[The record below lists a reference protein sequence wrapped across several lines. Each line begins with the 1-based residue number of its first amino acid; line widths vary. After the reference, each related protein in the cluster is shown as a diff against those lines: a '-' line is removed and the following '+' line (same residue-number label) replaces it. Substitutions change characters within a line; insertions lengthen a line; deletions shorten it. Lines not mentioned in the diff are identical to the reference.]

1 MTSTSIDSPQSY
13 LRHGFTLL
21 EIIIV
26 VGLMTMMISV
36 AAFTMSAFDEEGSVR
51 KPGNELIRL
60 AKQAVNA
67 AAVNGRGYWIRFDE
81 EGFVFLSEEGSEN
94 DRFTLPPEVE
104 VEILR
109 FGGRDWE
116 DAEGQAWLFGAQ
128 GICEPLQ
135 VRFSAPDSN
144 LEMTFNP
151 LTGTPSD
158 EVMEVW

>member
-1 MTSTSIDSPQSY
+1 MTFISHSAHS
-13 LRHGFTLL
+13 LRRGFTLL

-36 AAFTMSAFDEEGSVR
+36 AAFTMSAFDDEGSVR
-51 KPGNELIRL
+51 QPGNELIRL

-81 EGFVFLSEEGSEN
+81 EGFTFLSEEGNES
-94 DRFTLPPEVE
+94 DRSTLPDDVKVE
-104 VEILR
+104 LLR

-116 DAEGQAWLFGAQ
+116 DAEGQSWLFGAQ
-128 GICEPLQ
+128 GICEPIK
-135 VRFSAPDSN
+135 VRLTAPDSR
-144 LEMTFNP
+144 LEMAFNP

-158 EVMEVW
+158 EQMEVW